1 MKKAILI
8 AAGTV
13 TGLGAVLSITPPAL
27 SSSVGTV
34 GVGGGI
40 ALGGG
45 TSAPT
50 ATPATPATTPATTPA
65 ATPTKSATT
74 TATAK
79 PTSTPTKN
87 STTTTTTTTTTTATA
102 TAKPSASATASATA
116 TPTQTATPTPT
127 KTATGFSGTVNGDSY
142 NARNYGTVS
151 VSATFADGKIAS
163 VSASQSPRSWSQNSL
178 SVLLPYVNGGKITV
192 EQVKQYSAAQ
202 LPCATSNR
210 CNSQASYTAE
220 AFWASLKSAITKAGL

>member
-45 TSAPT
+45 TSTPT
-50 ATPATPATTPATTPA
+50 ATPATPATPTTTPA

-79 PTSTPTKN
+79 ATSTPTKN
-87 STTTTTTTTTTTATA
+87 STTTTTTTATA

-142 NARNYGTVS
+142 NARNYGTLS